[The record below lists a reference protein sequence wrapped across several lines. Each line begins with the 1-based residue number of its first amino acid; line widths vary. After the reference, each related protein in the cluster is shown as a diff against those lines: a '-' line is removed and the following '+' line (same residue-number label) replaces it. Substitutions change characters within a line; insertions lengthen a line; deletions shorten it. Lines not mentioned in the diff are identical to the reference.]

1 MEMSISVVKGHGS
14 MSHNNRDFITPNVDL
29 DRVKDNIIYKCE
41 PLEQAYKNCFAQAIE
56 EYNAKQKRADRRID
70 GINGYMSQIR
80 NSKNGEKLYY
90 ETVIQIGN
98 KFDCSV
104 GSTKAE
110 LTKKVLNEFMQDFSE
125 RNPNLYVFNAVLHMD
140 EATPHLHID
149 YIPVA
154 HGYQKGLQ
162 VRNSLDKALK
172 EQGIDGKATKR
183 ENSTHNWQEREKDSL
198 ERIMN
203 KYGIERAE
211 DTGINRKHMSIDQYK
226 AVAEQIA
233 NEVRY
238 VPEEI
243 EKAPVLLNKERVS
256 VKKADLEQL
265 EQRARLSVVHENNTK
280 LLEEKTEKNFDDSK
294 IYISQKMSLALSY
307 LEVAEKKLQEANAE
321 KEKAAELQAKA
332 QKMYKAQEELNVKF
346 KQLYSLFRTQ
356 ELKVKELTDEN
367 TSLKAQIC
375 DLTASF
381 DDRLQKCTEPLRNHV
396 ESLTGQIKRILRA
409 VRYISHAFTGEVG
422 SAFLD
427 ATVKASTKALKKQG
441 FDNIAND
448 QEREV
453 NRSITDE
460 VALQLHFKKGKEG
473 LGLYSPSG
481 VFIVGCNNMRTANS
495 MFPASNIANQN
506 IDRGFTR

>member
-1 MEMSISVVKGHGS
+1 
-14 MSHNNRDFITPNVDL
+14 
-29 DRVKDNIIYKCE
+29 
-41 PLEQAYKNCFAQAIE
+41 
-56 EYNAKQKRADRRID
+56 
-70 GINGYMSQIR
+70 
-80 NSKNGEKLYY
+80 
-90 ETVIQIGN
+90 
-98 KFDCSV
+98 
-104 GSTKAE
+104 
-110 LTKKVLNEFMQDFSE
+110 MQDFSE

-172 EQGIDGKATKR
+172 EQGIDGKATRR
-183 ENSTHNWQEREKDSL
+183 ENSTHNWQEREKNAL

-211 DTGINRKHMSIDQYK
+211 EKGINRKHMSIDQYK

-243 EKAPVLLNKERVS
+243 EKARFISEHPDQPYAAIAPRSSAEEYGLELIAEDIQEMEANFTRFWVLGAEIPKIPLN
-256 VKKADLEQL
+256 
-265 EQRARLSVVHENNTK
+265 
-280 LLEEKTEKNFDDSK
+280 
-294 IYISQKMSLALSY
+294 SQAEKMSLALSY

-332 QKMYKAQEELNVKF
+332 QKMYKAQEELNIKF

-427 ATVKASTKALKKQG
+427 ATVKASTKALAKKG

-481 VFIVGCNNMRTANS
+481 VFIVGCNNMKTANS

>member
-14 MSHNNRDFITPNVDL
+14 MSHNNREFITPNVDL

-56 EYNAKQKRADRRID
+56 EYNSKQKRADRRID
-70 GINGYMSQIR
+70 GINGYMNQIR
-80 NSKNGEKLYY
+80 TSKNGEKLYY

-104 GSTKAE
+104 GSIKAD
-110 LTKKVLNEFMQDFSE
+110 LAKRVLNDFMQDFSE

-162 VRNSLDKALK
+162 ARNSLDKALK

-183 ENSTHNWQEREKDSL
+183 GNSTQNWQEREKNEL

-203 KYGIERAE
+203 KYSIERAE

-280 LLEEKTEKNFDDSK
+280 LLEKKTEKNFDDSK
-294 IYISQKMSLALSY
+294 IYISKKMSLALNY

-321 KEKAAELQAKA
+321 KENAAELQAKA

-346 KQLYSLFRTQ
+346 KQLYSLYRTQ
-356 ELKVKELTDEN
+356 ELKVKELNDEN

-381 DDRLQKCTEPLRNHV
+381 DDRLQKCTEPLRNQV

-422 SAFLD
+422 SAFLN
-427 ATVKASTKALKKQG
+427 ATVKASTKVLEKKG
-441 FDNIAND
+441 FDNIASD

-481 VFIVGCNNMRTANS
+481 VFIVGCNNIKTANS
-495 MFPASNIANQN
+495 MFPASNIINQS
-506 IDRGFTR
+506 IYRDLSR

>member
-14 MSHNNRDFITPNVDL
+14 MSHNNREFITPNVDL

-56 EYNAKQKRADRRID
+56 EYNSKQKRADRRID
-70 GINGYMSQIR
+70 GINGYMNQIR
-80 NSKNGEKLYY
+80 TSKNGEKLYY
-90 ETVIQIGN
+90 ETVIQLGN

-104 GSTKAE
+104 GTTKAD
-110 LTKKVLNEFMQDFSE
+110 LAKRVLNDFMQDFSE
-125 RNPNLYVFNAVLHMD
+125 RNPNLYAFNAVLHMD

-183 ENSTHNWQEREKDSL
+183 GNSTQNWQEREKNEL

-203 KYGIERAE
+203 KYSIERAK

-256 VKKADLEQL
+256 VKKSDLEQL

-294 IYISQKMSLALSY
+294 IYIAQKMSLALNY

-427 ATVKASTKALKKQG
+427 ATVKASTKALKKKG

-481 VFIVGCNNMRTANS
+481 VFIVGCNNMKTANS

>member
-1 MEMSISVVKGHGS
+1 

-29 DRVKDNIIYKCE
+29 DRVKDNIFYKCE
-41 PLEQAYKNCFAQAIE
+41 PLEQAYKNCFSQAIE
-56 EYNAKQKRADRRID
+56 EYNAKQKRADRRIG
-70 GINGYMSQIR
+70 GIESYMNQIR

-104 GSTKAE
+104 GSIKAD
-110 LTKKVLNEFMQDFSE
+110 LAKKVLNNFMQDFSE

-172 EQGIDGKATKR
+172 EQGIDGKATRR
-183 ENSTHNWQEREKDSL
+183 ENSTHNWQEREKNAL

-211 DTGINRKHMSIDQYK
+211 EKGINRKHMSIDQYK

-332 QKMYKAQEELNVKF
+332 QKMYKAQEELNIKF

-356 ELKVKELTDEN
+356 ELKVKQLTDEN

-427 ATVKASTKALKKQG
+427 ATVKASTKALAKKG

-481 VFIVGCNNMRTANS
+481 VFIVGCNNMKTANS

>member
-1 MEMSISVVKGHGS
+1 
-14 MSHNNRDFITPNVDL
+14 
-29 DRVKDNIIYKCE
+29 
-41 PLEQAYKNCFAQAIE
+41 
-56 EYNAKQKRADRRID
+56 
-70 GINGYMSQIR
+70 
-80 NSKNGEKLYY
+80 KLYY

-104 GSTKAE
+104 GSIKAD
-110 LTKKVLNEFMQDFSE
+110 LAKRVLNDFMQDFSE

-183 ENSTHNWQEREKDSL
+183 GNSTQNWQEREKNEL

-203 KYGIERAE
+203 KYSIERAE

-238 VPEEI
+238 IPEEI

-256 VKKADLEQL
+256 VKKSDLEQL

-294 IYISQKMSLALSY
+294 IYIAQKMSLALNY

-321 KEKAAELQAKA
+321 KEKAKELQEKA

-346 KQLYSLFRTQ
+346 KQLYSLYRTK

-381 DDRLQKCTEPLRNHV
+381 DERLQKCTEPLRNRV
-396 ESLTGQIKRILRA
+396 ESLTTQIKSILRA
-409 VRYISHAFTGEVG
+409 VRYISHTFTGEVG
-422 SAFLD
+422 SAFLN
-427 ATVKASTKALKKQG
+427 ATVKASNKFLEKKG
-441 FDNIAND
+441 FDNIA
-448 QEREV
+448 
-453 NRSITDE
+453 S
-460 VALQLHFKKGKEG
+460 
-473 LGLYSPSG
+473 
-481 VFIVGCNNMRTANS
+481 
-495 MFPASNIANQN
+495 
-506 IDRGFTR
+506 